1 MASDASTATTSISR
15 PSFDREKLLAS
26 PPPLNGFNGSAS
38 GGNHEDLDDLNPVQR
53 LQRELERTKQ
63 EKDALAAQYRTL
75 LSKLTTMRQT
85 LGNKLQQDAVR
96 DASLLR
102 PTCMAS

>member
-1 MASDASTATTSISR
+1 MTSPTSDASSAR
-15 PSFDREKLLAS
+15 PSFDRDKILAS
-26 PPPLNGFNGSAS
+26 PPPSLNGIHSSANGDTL
-38 GGNHEDLDDLNPVQR
+38 EDLDHLDPVQR

-75 LSKLTTMRQT
+75 LSKLTTMRTT

-96 DASLLR
+96 EA
-102 PTCMAS
+102 